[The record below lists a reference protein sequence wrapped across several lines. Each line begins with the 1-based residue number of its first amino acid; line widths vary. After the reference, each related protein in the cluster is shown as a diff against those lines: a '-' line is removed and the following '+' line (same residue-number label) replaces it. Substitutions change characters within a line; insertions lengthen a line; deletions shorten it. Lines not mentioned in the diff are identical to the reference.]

1 MAEVY
6 TADVLVIGGGPA
18 ATWAALKAA
27 GNGSNVILVDKGY
40 CGTSGATAPSGTGV
54 WAGLGD
60 EYQEMV
66 NENYRVKIGG
76 FLAEQKWKDR
86 VKEQA
91 RRNLIELGKTGFK
104 GLLNENLELISSH
117 LPGPDY
123 MRHMRKLVKRAG
135 VTIFD
140 HAPALNL
147 LVDDNGEVAGG
158 QGGFL
163 QKNDAS
169 WQIKA
174 KAVVLATGGC
184 AYLSNALGCNV
195 NTGDGYL
202 MAAET
207 GAELSGMEFGNL
219 FAISPVFSSVTK
231 NAFYRYG
238 RYYHED
244 GSVVKETEL
253 LSEPFTAANV
263 FKVQTM
269 LAKRLPH
276 EKIYCRLE
284 LAKPHIW
291 EKMRQ
296 LQPNF
301 FLPFD
306 KLGINPF
313 VDKFEITLRAEGTVR
328 GTSGINIVDDDCR
341 TNVPGL
347 YAAGDAA
354 TRELVAGAFSGGG
367 SHSAAWAMTSGVWAG
382 LGASEYAKTKQLSKH
397 AYVVSSLPKKASENG
412 RNAKELLKDLQA
424 VVFPVERNFFKTQ
437 ATIDEDLAKLNRLW
451 EELKDR
457 GLDKENDIVFERE
470 VASMIATARWTFIAA
485 NERKESRGLHQR
497 LDYPQMD
504 EKQRHRIILKG
515 VHEPLIRYEPVK
527 SEVYV

>member
-1 MAEVY
+1 MIETYV
-6 TADVLVIGGGPA
+6 TDVLVIGGGPA

-27 GNGSNVILVDKGY
+27 NDGSKVILVDKGY

-66 NENYRVKIGG
+66 TENYRVKVGG

-104 GLLNENLELISSH
+104 GLLNENFELVSSH

-123 MRHMRKLVKRAG
+123 MKHMRKLIKKAG
-135 VTIFD
+135 VTIYD

-147 LVDDNGEVAGG
+147 LVDDHGAVAGA
-158 QGGFL
+158 QGVFL
-163 QKNDAS
+163 NKNAR
-169 WQIKA
+169 WQIRA
-174 KAVVLATGGC
+174 KAVVIASGGC

-202 MAAET
+202 MAAEV

-219 FAISPVFSSVTK
+219 FAISPKFSSITK

-244 GSVVKETEL
+244 GSVVQETEL

-263 FKVQTM
+263 FQVQTM

-284 LAKPHIW
+284 LAKPEIQ
-291 EKMRQ
+291 EKMRK

-306 KLGINPF
+306 KIGLNPF

-328 GTSGINIVDDDCR
+328 GTSGINIVDEDCR

-347 YAAGDAA
+347 YAAGDAS

-382 LGASEYAKTKQLSKH
+382 IGASQFAKTKKVSK
-397 AYVVSSLPKKASENG
+397 YVQVVSSLPGKTKETARSAN
-412 RNAKELLKDLQA
+412 ELLKDLQA
-424 VVFPVERNFFKTQ
+424 IVFPVERNFFKTQ
-437 ATIDEDLAKLNRLW
+437 ATIDEDLAKLNALW
-451 EELKDR
+451 KELKVR
-457 GLDKENDIVFERE
+457 GLDTQNEVAFERE
-470 VASMIATARWTFIAA
+470 VASMIATARWTLIAA
-485 NERKESRGLHQR
+485 NERKETRGLHNR
-497 LDYPQMD
+497 LDYPETD
-504 EKQRHRIILKG
+504 PNQRHRIILKG
-515 VHEPLIRYEPVK
+515 VENPVIRYEPVR